1 MAIAATKPSTNKT
14 PTGEQVS
21 PEEAVKQLREALQV
35 APPDEIVRFLN
46 LFVYGESGVGK
57 TYLGG
62 TAADDPKT
70 SPVLF
75 IDVEGGVTT
84 IKERRDV
91 DVVTVRSMKQLEN
104 VATKLGASVK
114 DGRVYYGTVVID
126 SLTELADLDMRVV
139 MKDAY
144 NKSPDKVD
152 IDVPS
157 PREWGKVRNHIRII
171 VRYFKD
177 LPVHVV
183 WTGHVGIQEAD
194 QDKGIPRKFFPGFAG
209 KLSREIPGFM
219 DIVGYYSQKSNNEG
233 VIIRSLQLQGTDR
246 VIAKDR
252 TKALG
257 QMIQDPTIPSIWETI
272 ELAQSEREAKN

>member
-1 MAIAATKPSTNKT
+1 MATATPSKSTAKATGGGFT
-14 PTGEQVS
+14 PDEIK
-21 PEEAVKQLREALQV
+21 ELREALQV
-35 APPDEIVRFLN
+35 APPDDIIRFLN

-62 TAADDPKT
+62 TAADDKRT

-84 IKERRDV
+84 IKERADI
-91 DVVTVRSMKQLEN
+91 DVVTVRSMAQLEK
-104 VATKLGASVK
+104 VATKLGQNVAN
-114 DGRVYYGTVVID
+114 GRIHYSTIVVD

-144 NKSPDKVD
+144 NRNPDKVD

-183 WTGHVGIQEAD
+183 WTGHLSVQEAD
-194 QDKGIPRKFFPGFAG
+194 LEKGIPRKYFPGFAG
-209 KLSREIPGFM
+209 KLAREIPGFM
-219 DIVGYYSQKSNNEG
+219 DVVSFYSQKAKNDG
-233 VIIRSLQLQGTDR
+233 TIVRTLQFQGTDR

-252 TKALG
+252 TKCLG
-257 QMIQDPTIPSIWETI
+257 QMIQDPTIPMIWDMI
-272 ELAQSEREAKN
+272 EKAQ